1 MKTQKQF
8 NPHILAKNQQWLLP
22 EFDAACALQNL
33 PDNLAHAVNTW
44 RFL

>member
-8 NPHILAKNQQWLLP
+8 NPHIQAKNQQWVLRK
-22 EFDAACALQNL
+22 FDADCALLNL
-33 PDNLAHAVNTW
+33 PDDVVHAVNTW